1 MIHQAQPSRQRHLL
15 LFLLAVVTA
24 ALCCPNN
31 AMAQERESAT
41 ASTKL
46 IINLWSGRE
55 QPLPIAADAA
65 WTATSDHGRKL
76 FSGKTDGK
84 QPVITLPA
92 LLPGTRET
100 AVLTVDGQHHAKLIF
115 WPPQLLDQCQAVFAD
130 ATGDVADALK
140 QLGLRDAA
148 GRDESANSPAAKPP
162 ARIQKSPQVTPRAG
176 ITLVF
181 PDRWSFPCAIADD
194 WRDITLHHA
203 KKPGTLSVI
212 YDKHSR
218 SIDTNGALCYV
229 ALKKHGCQCV
239 IFSPDF
245 SLTDIDNALLVKAF
259 LEEKQP

>member
-1 MIHQAQPSRQRHLL
+1 MIHHAQPSLQRHQL

-24 ALCCPNN
+24 ALCCPDN
-31 AMAQERESAT
+31 ATAQEREPAT
-41 ASTKL
+41 ASTKS
-46 IINLWSGRE
+46 IINLWSGCE
-55 QPLPIAADAA
+55 QPLLVPADAA
-65 WTATSDHGRKL
+65 WAVISDHGRKL
-76 FSGKTDGK
+76 FSGKTDGE

-92 LLPGTRET
+92 LPPDTRET
-100 AVLTVDGQHHAKLIF
+100 AVLTVNGQVHAKLIF

-130 ATGDVADALK
+130 APGHVATALK
-140 QLGLRDAA
+140 QLGIRDAPD
-148 GRDESANSPAAKPP
+148 RDESASSPAAKPP
-162 ARIQKSPQVTPRAG
+162 ARIQGSLPFTPSPG
-176 ITLVF
+176 LTLVF

-218 SIDTNGALCYV
+218 SIDANGALSYV
-229 ALKKHGCQCV
+229 VLKKHRSQCV